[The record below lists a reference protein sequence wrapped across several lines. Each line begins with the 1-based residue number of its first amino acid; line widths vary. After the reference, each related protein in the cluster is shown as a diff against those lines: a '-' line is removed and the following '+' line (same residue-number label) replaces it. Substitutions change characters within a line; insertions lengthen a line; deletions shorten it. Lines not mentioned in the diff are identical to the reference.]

1 MLYQT
6 IIKIEGVIMMQI
18 LRKLRNTIGLVL
30 FSTMLS
36 LGLSTPGYSAML
48 GTQEIIAG
56 DTALQQKDY
65 VKELLSRDEVRD
77 QLISMGVDPDNA
89 KQRVD
94 SMTQEEV
101 QAMAGKLDQ
110 LPAGGD
116 ALTVAAV
123 VLIVL
128 LITDLLD
135 ITNVYNL

>member
-1 MLYQT
+1 
-6 IIKIEGVIMMQI
+6 MMQI

-94 SMTQEEV
+94 SMTEEEV
-101 QAMAGKLDQ
+101 RTMASNLDQ

-135 ITNVYNL
+135 LTNVYNI